1 MILFRLLFDIVVKSW
16 FVALVVATAEFI
28 ITGNHIGNASFL
40 NWMGIAF
47 LVVSISKAIDMIEIY
62 HKLKDIRDGN

>member
-16 FVALVVATAEFI
+16 FVALLVATADFI